1 MLPGVNSFS
10 KRAIGVPGKD
20 LLLDL
25 STIDLNHVVADIET
39 IRRYNPQRF
48 EMEQLTAVIYE
59 DPIERVCVGYK
70 DVTDREFWCRGHF
83 PALALMPGVIMCE
96 AAAQMCSYFTQRYDL
111 LGGAKMVGFGGMEA
125 VRFRDTVRPGSRL
138 YVICKQLRVRKGAII
153 VCDFQGVV
161 NNSVV
166 VDGQIKGIPL
176 PIDALIDQAKT
187 V

>member
-1 MLPGVNSFS
+1 
-10 KRAIGVPGKD
+10 
-20 LLLDL
+20 
-25 STIDLNHVVADIET
+25 
-39 IRRYNPQRF
+39 
-48 EMEQLTAVIYE
+48 
-59 DPIERVCVGYK
+59 
-70 DVTDREFWCRGHF
+70 
-83 PALALMPGVIMCE
+83 MPGVIMCE

-111 LGGAKMVGFGGMEA
+111 LGGAKMVGFGGMEE
-125 VRFRDTVRPGSRL
+125 VRFRDTVRPGNRL

-153 VCDFQGVV
+153 VCNFQGVV